1 MSETLQT
8 QGQIAYD
15 ASSAILFTNQ
25 AQRALANAAD
35 FTVDSDEM
43 LEAAG
48 DDLRAVMGLKKRVE
62 EHRTSITGPL
72 NQVIKAINDM
82 FRAPAAYLLEAEQ
95 KLKGSMLVYT
105 EQQRLLAE
113 KARREAEE
121 LARKER
127 ERLAEEQRQQEAA
140 ARAAAEAAKQA
151 EAAAIAAAEAGDS
164 EAAAAAQDEA
174 RKQAEAAEAAVAEAQ
189 ATAITHAVISMPVAV
204 QAPAKVAGISTSKTV
219 DFEVVD
225 LHALVKHVADHPELI
240 TLLMADSVKLRAQ
253 VRATGMNTK
262 LPGVRVYQKSTM
274 SARAA

>member
-62 EHRTSITGPL
+62 EQRTSITGPL

-140 ARAAAEAAKQA
+140 ARAAAESAK
-151 EAAAIAAAEAGDS
+151 
-164 EAAAAAQDEA
+164 
-174 RKQAEAAEAAVAEAQ
+174 
-189 ATAITHAVISMPVAV
+189 
-204 QAPAKVAGISTSKTV
+204 
-219 DFEVVD
+219 
-225 LHALVKHVADHPELI
+225 
-240 TLLMADSVKLRAQ
+240 
-253 VRATGMNTK
+253 
-262 LPGVRVYQKSTM
+262 
-274 SARAA
+274 

>member
-25 AQRALANAAD
+25 AQRALANASD

-62 EHRTSITGPL
+62 EQRTSITGPL

-82 FRAPAAYLLEAEQ
+82 FRAPAAYLLEAEH
-95 KLKGSMLVYT
+95 KLKRSMLVYT
-105 EQQRLLAE
+105 EDQRLQAE
-113 KARREAEE
+113 YARREAEE

-174 RKQAEAAEAAVAEAQ
+174 RKQAEVAEAAVAEAQ

-253 VRATGMNTK
+253 VKATGMNTN
-262 LPGVRVYQKSTM
+262 LPGIRVYQKSTM
-274 SARAA
+274 SARAK

>member
-62 EHRTSITGPL
+62 EQRTSITGPL

>member
-25 AQRALANAAD
+25 AQRALANASD

-62 EHRTSITGPL
+62 EQRTSITGPL

-151 EAAAIAAAEAGDS
+151 EAAAIAATEAGDS

-189 ATAITHAVISMPVAV
+189 ATAITHSVISMPVAV
-204 QAPAKVAGISTSKTV
+204 QEPAKVVGISTSKTV

-253 VRATGMNTK
+253 VKATGMNTN
-262 LPGVRVYQKSTM
+262 LPGIRVYQKSTM
-274 SARAA
+274 SARAK

>member
-62 EHRTSITGPL
+62 EQRTSITGPL

-82 FRAPAAYLLEAEQ
+82 FRAPAAYLMEAEQ

-225 LHALVKHVADHPELI
+225 LHALVKHVADHSELI

-253 VRATGMNTK
+253 VKATGMNTN
-262 LPGVRVYQKSTM
+262 LPGIRVYQKSTM
-274 SARAA
+274 SARAK

>member
-48 DDLRAVMGLKKRVE
+48 DDLRDVMVLKKRVE
-62 EHRTSITGPL
+62 EQRTSITGPL

-274 SARAA
+274 SAWAA

>member
-43 LEAAG
+43 LEAEG

-62 EHRTSITGPL
+62 EQRTSITGPL

-151 EAAAIAAAEAGDS
+151 EAAAIAAAEASDS
-164 EAAAAAQDEA
+164 EAAAAAKDEA